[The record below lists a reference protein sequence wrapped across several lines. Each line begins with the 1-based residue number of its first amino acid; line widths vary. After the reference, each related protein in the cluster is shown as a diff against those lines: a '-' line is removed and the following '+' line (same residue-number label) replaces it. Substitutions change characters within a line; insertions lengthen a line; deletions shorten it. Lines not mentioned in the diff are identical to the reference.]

1 MNDGYSRARGG
12 ERPITFP
19 MDLVEGLASLRLTL
33 FSLLT
38 SAGAVLWFYNEMPAG
53 TPVLVTGFALVLVNL
68 LAAVIIRPVFRRQP
82 ALTLFHLTL
91 ALMLV
96 LAALGRLMYLQGH
109 VEVTQGQVFDPAQV
123 EYRAGPLHRMRLQD
137 VVFVNEGYRIEYAPG
152 VRRGGTRNRVRWPAG
167 DQQWEAAVIGDNHPL
182 VQAGYRFYTSFNKG
196 FAPTFSWR
204 SVGQEEEVV
213 GAVHLPSY
221 PLREFEQAQQWQV
234 PGGELTLWTQMVP
247 EEEILRPE
255 ADFALGAS
263 PRHHIVVRTATRR
276 FEMRPGERLQ
286 LPEGELVYLGLRT
299 WMGYTINSDWTR
311 SWLVASALVAL
322 LSMACYYWRRFFARP
337 WTEVGNRTVAS
348 EPVE

>member
-1 MNDGYSRARGG
+1 M
-12 ERPITFP
+12 
-19 MDLVEGLASLRLTL
+19 VEGLASLRLTF
-33 FSLLT
+33 FSLLA

-53 TPVLVTGFALVLVNL
+53 TTVLVASFALVLVNL
-68 LAAVIIRPVFRRQP
+68 LAAVTVRPVFRRQP
-82 ALTLFHLTL
+82 ALTLFHLAL
-91 ALMLV
+91 ALMLG

-109 VEVTQGQVFDPAQV
+109 VEVTQGQAFDPLLV

-152 VRRGGTRNRVRWPAG
+152 VRRGGTRNRVSWPIG
-167 DQQWEAAVIGDNHPL
+167 DQQWQAAVIGDNHPL

-204 SVGQEEEVV
+204 GAGQEAEIV

-247 EEEILRPE
+247 EEEIVHPE
-255 ADFALGAS
+255 ADFELGVP

-276 FEMRPGERLQ
+276 FEMRPGDRLQ
-286 LPEGELVYLGLRT
+286 LPEGELAYLGLRT

-311 SWLVASALVAL
+311 SWLIASALVAL
-322 LSMACYYWRRFFARP
+322 LSMAWHYWRRFFARP
-337 WTEVGNRTVAS
+337 WAAVGGRTVDS